1 LNTKTKHTS
10 LELHFVGEFS
20 LGQSESSSK
29 ILFQDS
35 SLTMGLDGGQ
45 NLCVNSSLI
54 SLPLL
59 RWFVRLLLRLENVS
73 LLLGLVSLNPDDV
86 RGFVTSLL

>member
-1 LNTKTKHTS
+1 
-10 LELHFVGEFS
+10 VGEFS

-29 ILFQDS
+29 ILFQDGS
-35 SLTMGLDGGQ
+35 FTMGLDGGQ